1 MKKYIKK
8 RISQI
13 TSFGMKKLFSSI
25 LIFIILFTNLVV
37 PISVGWGEI
46 VGLKIFKNQ
55 VIAAGMYDR
64 NFPNSSVFSN
74 ASIYID
80 ENQSNVD
87 LTVIVNTGAT
97 GSNLALV
104 RWSRVKAKGSGVSG
118 YLFNEKETFIVK
130 ITENGTNKTGL
141 IDVTANILSGYMDKR
156 LSNDMPVSIK
166 NNFYYSSIKPTGE
179 NGLTLFRPGVSYSA
193 KLYYL
198 STDEKG
204 GQIIKGAED
213 QNPSYYEIA
222 SGTIDTATIDQKVTG
237 TVDEKGK
244 EVAVG
249 VDAKIDVAKNNSI
262 YKMLAPIG
270 KITHMNSAGCAEDD
284 DTCIP
289 NDIGKYLNII
299 FKLAI
304 GICAALAVIMLII
317 NGVKYMGDESVFGK
331 TEAKSQMFGAIMGL
345 LIALGAWALL
355 NTINPALTGVGGVKI
370 DSVNIEI
377 VDLPDAGDGTVDPDF
392 IKKTGSYSKN
402 LAISTEVALAV
413 TKLSDGW
420 QIDKLKVT
428 SSNNKM
434 VITLKKGNNIFT
446 TGLIPISYGKNKYSE
461 VGSGKVQDGKTPK
474 GTWKILEIRTSADG
488 KPVFSG
494 TGSNM
499 GATFWLLNPTTNGER
514 GIGIHGNKNGTISN
528 RTAGCVLLSNSDLL
542 ALLPYIKIG
551 IPVIIE

>member
-104 RWSRVKAKGSGVSG
+104 RWSRVKAEGSGTSA

-355 NTINPALTGVGGVKI
+355 NTINPALTGKDGINISSANVEIKEPPMIVESTGLPSIGTPLGTLNTQNYCSTGYESVVINGKTMMNTCKTISSKI
-370 DSVNIEI
+370 TKLIN
-377 VDLPDAGDGTVDPDF
+377 DALAQK
-392 IKKTGSYSKN
+392 IKLSGASFRSYSDQKQARIN
-402 LAISTEVALAV
+402 NNCPDIFNSPPKSCKPPTAKPGTSMHEGGLAIDFQCDGQIIEKTDNKCFIWL
-413 TKLSDGW
+413 TKNAISAG
-420 QIDKLKVT
+420 LK
-428 SSNNKM
+428 N
-434 VITLKKGNNIFT
+434 
-446 TGLIPISYGKNKYSE
+446 Y
-461 VGSGKVQDGKTPK
+461 
-474 GTWKILEIRTSADG
+474 ADE
-488 KPVFSG
+488 PWHWS
-494 TGSNM
+494 
-499 GATFWLLNPTTNGER
+499 TNG
-514 GIGIHGNKNGTISN
+514 K
-528 RTAGCVLLSNSDLL
+528 
-542 ALLPYIKIG
+542 
-551 IPVIIE
+551 